1 MSSTT
6 LHPTVIWGQRKEF
19 IFLRVML
26 QSCEK
31 PDFTVKENQMEFKV
45 IGVGLS
51 GRQEYGFKLTFYDSV
66 NAENMRVILSDKE
79 IQLRILKKEA
89 GMWPK
94 LQLQQEKPHWLRL
107 DFDLMQ
113 ESSDEGEGDEN
124 DGRPSAEREMM
135 RKTVDELQ
143 QKIKEAEGDLKK
155 FQNVTKLF
163 TTGYLLI
170 YNCVQWSGFVLIL
183 VNIMLLA
190 LKGKG
195 SMKNVYDTT
204 GSMMRFCVLLAGLE
218 IVHVQLKMVKG
229 GLLPTTAQVLGRMFI
244 LFVIVAPL
252 PIIQTNRVVTIL
264 FVCWSSIEVIRYP
277 FYILALLNREIYM
290 LTWLRYTAWIVLYP
304 AGLATEASIV
314 YHSLPHAA
322 RTEIWSLRMPNNL
335 NFAFDFVT
343 FLWVYL
349 IVLSSGSSFQLMYMW
364 RQRKKKLEPLKSVS
378 TTKDDTKTKKD

>member
-229 GLLPTTAQVLGRMFI
+229 GLLPTTAQVCVVCSMYVHVLGRMFI

-304 AGLATEASIV
+304 AGLATE
-314 YHSLPHAA
+314 
-322 RTEIWSLRMPNNL
+322 
-335 NFAFDFVT
+335 
-343 FLWVYL
+343 
-349 IVLSSGSSFQLMYMW
+349 GSFQLMYMW